1 MALDGRTGMGWRQT
15 VVFNFMTGEDLC
27 SGTYFDNAVPVVRL
41 ANSFPCRW
49 LADMSCPGGG
59 GQIDL
64 QLAKQG
70 FRLAAWLNILFDG
83 ATELP

>member
-1 MALDGRTGMGWRQT
+1 
-15 VVFNFMTGEDLC
+15 
-27 SGTYFDNAVPVVRL
+27 
-41 ANSFPCRW
+41 
-49 LADMSCPGGG
+49 MSCPGGG

>member
-41 ANSFPCRW
+41 ANSFPCR
-49 LADMSCPGGG
+49 
-59 GQIDL
+59 
-64 QLAKQG
+64 
-70 FRLAAWLNILFDG
+70 
-83 ATELP
+83 